1 MADRTFKV
9 YGQAYAES
17 GDVTATLTVGGVQVF
32 NGAVN
37 DSTTVRSGQ
46 PTTSNHLFS
55 FTLDENTTGNLSYSL
70 AVSGGELCLGQT
82 QYNGAPKVTPRVS
95 AEWLAAN
102 LPDPTNAT
110 TEQQSAYADQ
120 LTEAALGTTLY
131 NALKAGEL
139 SDGGTAEQQA
149 AIKAVFNTTAADW
162 DNYYPADDVR
172 ASATLDGES
181 MGWSDDES
189 KANWVII
196 GDGQTFA
203 CTWNFSAESVYT
215 DA

>member
-37 DSTTVRSGQ
+37 DSTTVREGQ
-46 PTTSNHLFS
+46 PTIQNHLFS

-82 QYNGAPKVTPRVS
+82 SYNGAPIPGAVVTQEWLEANVPDNSNVS
-95 AEWLAAN
+95 ADA
-102 LPDPTNAT
+102 
-110 TEQQSAYADQ
+110 QSYMADQ
-120 LTEAALGTTLY
+120 LTEAKLGTTLY
-131 NALKAGEL
+131 NAMKAGTVSSYEPGEVA
-139 SDGGTAEQQA
+139 D
-149 AIKAVFNTTAADW
+149 AITAANTVLDW

-181 MGWSDDES
+181 MGWSDAES
-189 KANWVII
+189 KQNWVILS
-196 GDGQTFA
+196 DGQTFA
-203 CTWNFSAESVYT
+203 CTWNFSPATV
-215 DA
+215 